1 MELRHLRY
9 CIAVADELNFNR
21 AAEKLHVSQSAL
33 SKQIRELE
41 EEVGIEI
48 FERTKRKVEVT
59 EAGRLFLAEA
69 RRTLAQADQTLQ
81 IATRA
86 GRGEIGKLVVGLEGS
101 STYDL
106 IPLILHTY
114 RSRFPQVELVVTEMP
129 TLQQIY
135 ALEHKHIDVGFL
147 IQPGDLADNIECERL
162 LQEPLIVALHQSHPL
177 KSQPSVSLQAL
188 AKDAFV
194 FVPQSLGCG
203 FFSLVSQIFR
213 SAGYTPGTI
222 QEASQLQ
229 TLLSFVAA
237 GMGITLIPASARV
250 FQMPG
255 IVYVDL
261 EPPAPT
267 VDVMVAWRGD
277 DSSPVVRTF
286 LKIVRDNAQT
296 Q

>member
-86 GRGEIGKLVVGLEGS
+86 GRGEIGKLVIGLEGS

-114 RSRFPQVELVVTEMP
+114 RSRFS
-129 TLQQIY
+129 
-135 ALEHKHIDVGFL
+135 G
-147 IQPGDLADNIECERL
+147 
-162 LQEPLIVALHQSHPL
+162 
-177 KSQPSVSLQAL
+177 
-188 AKDAFV
+188 
-194 FVPQSLGCG
+194 
-203 FFSLVSQIFR
+203 
-213 SAGYTPGTI
+213 
-222 QEASQLQ
+222 
-229 TLLSFVAA
+229 
-237 GMGITLIPASARV
+237 
-250 FQMPG
+250 
-255 IVYVDL
+255 
-261 EPPAPT
+261 
-267 VDVMVAWRGD
+267 
-277 DSSPVVRTF
+277 
-286 LKIVRDNAQT
+286 
-296 Q
+296 

>member
-1 MELRHLRY
+1 
-9 CIAVADELNFNR
+9 
-21 AAEKLHVSQSAL
+21 
-33 SKQIRELE
+33 
-41 EEVGIEI
+41 
-48 FERTKRKVEVT
+48 
-59 EAGRLFLAEA
+59 
-69 RRTLAQADQTLQ
+69 
-81 IATRA
+81 
-86 GRGEIGKLVVGLEGS
+86 
-101 STYDL
+101 
-106 IPLILHTY
+106 
-114 RSRFPQVELVVTEMP
+114 
-129 TLQQIY
+129 
-135 ALEHKHIDVGFL
+135 
-147 IQPGDLADNIECERL
+147 GDLADNIECERL

-177 KSQPSVSLQAL
+177 KNQPYVSLQAL

-213 SAGYTPGTI
+213 SAGYTPGII

-286 LKIVRDNAQT
+286 LKIVRNNAQT